1 MKYIKKIAKEDFAPD
16 KKVVFEKFYAEVEGL
31 LKDPS
36 EQVILEYFDVKS
48 WVYSKLKRTDFAD
61 VVKAS
66 FK

>member
-16 KKVVFEKFYAEVEGL
+16 KKIVFENFYKEVDEL

-48 WVYSKLKRTDFAD
+48 WVYSKLKRVDFAE
-61 VVKAS
+61 VVKDS
-66 FK
+66 LT